1 MGSLF
6 LKNQFYKCSHLTG
19 WLDMPFKCKQIHAS
33 PNSLILKSIYWYA
46 QPSKHEEHCYNSTKT
61 TSDLQNLSH
70 RYSFLLAH
78 FDLNWNHP
86 WWMFAKPIRLLFI
99 FILVQYFWIVGPD
112 PSRKMERLPA
122 PLIVQNEII
131 LANMEKTFF
140 RLLSY
145 ILSLMQVMNSQDPFP
160 FSFLLFLEAFHPIY
174 STFPV
179 EM

>member
-1 MGSLF
+1 
-6 LKNQFYKCSHLTG
+6 
-19 WLDMPFKCKQIHAS
+19 
-33 PNSLILKSIYWYA
+33 
-46 QPSKHEEHCYNSTKT
+46 
-61 TSDLQNLSH
+61 
-70 RYSFLLAH
+70 
-78 FDLNWNHP
+78 
-86 WWMFAKPIRLLFI
+86 MFAKPIRLLFI

-145 ILSLMQVMNSQDPFP
+145 ILGLMQVMNSQDPFP
-160 FSFLLFLEAFHPIY
+160 FSFLLFLEEFHPID

-179 EM
+179 EL